1 VVDPLHLF
9 SHDERERIRRA
20 VADAQRGTSAKFAFV
35 AVPAADHY
43 AWFPVVW
50 AAVSALVATGIL
62 ALLRPHLSIGWGVI
76 ADAGAF
82 MALCLL
88 FDWWPIRVRLVP
100 PHFRHAALVNAA
112 HRAYAAH
119 LISKDDAHNGVMLF
133 VSLAERHL
141 EIVAERDAH
150 AAVPAGTWDKIVAGA
165 TATMRSKGVA
175 SGLEDAIKACGAA
188 LAAAF
193 PADGPKSA

>member
-1 VVDPLHLF
+1 MVNPLHLF
-9 SHDERERIRRA
+9 SHDDRERIRRA
-20 VADAQRGTSAKFAFV
+20 VADAQQGTSAKFAFV

-50 AAVSALVATGIL
+50 AAISALVATGAL
-62 ALLRPHLSIGWGVI
+62 ALLRPHLSIGWGFM
-76 ADAGAF
+76 ANAGAF
-82 MALCLL
+82 IALCLF

-119 LISKDDAHNGVMLF
+119 LISKDGEDNGVMLF

-150 AAVPAGTWDKIVAGA
+150 AAVPAGAWDKIVADS
-165 TATMRSKGVA
+165 TVTMRRSGVA
-175 SGLEDAIKACGAA
+175 GGLVDAIGACGAT

-193 PADGPKSA
+193 PASRVQ